1 MAANEEARQRH
12 LKKYGSMLF
21 CPERE
26 TLCVFMEGMWGTGCE
41 RDLCIIDDP
50 ENQKLQRKI
59 EENRQKQ
66 IEAERRHREEERT
79 AAPIRD
85 QRNLTKPYIQKEIDE
100 IHQMEERSQEAY
112 RNNDPKKGDELFSRA
127 RYRRGELRKYM
138 TERGIDP
145 QSI

>member
-1 MAANEEARQRH
+1 MAANEEARRRH
-12 LKKYGSMLF
+12 LEQYGSMLY
-21 CPERE
+21 CPERK

-59 EENRQKQ
+59 EQNRQKQ

-79 AAPIRD
+79 
-85 QRNLTKPYIQKEIDE
+85 
-100 IHQMEERSQEAY
+100 QEAY
-112 RNNDPKKGDELFSRA
+112 RNNDPKKGDELFSKA